1 MNKKAEII
9 NSASIYVEGLGFI
22 AHSAKAKLPE
32 IEFAEFTH
40 MSGVSENTSYSTIL
54 KQMKATLELIEEN
67 KVYFEALSKRTLERA
82 SFDVKYTAN
91 NKQVVV
97 TLKGSIVKMTH
108 ADIEVGKENV
118 KTIELTVDFF
128 KKETDGYVENL
139 IDLENMIC
147 EINGTDVWATQR
159 EFLVG

>member
-9 NSASIYVEGLGFI
+9 NSASIFVEGLGFI
-22 AHSAKAKLPE
+22 SHMAKAKLPE

-40 MSGVSENTSYSTIL
+40 MSGMSENTSYSTIL

-67 KVYFEALSKRTLERA
+67 KVYYESLSKRILQQA
-82 SFDVKYTAN
+82 KFDVKYTVD

-97 TLKGSIVKMTH
+97 TLKGSVVKMSH

-139 IDLENMIC
+139 IDIDNMIC
-147 EINGTDVWATQR
+147 EINGVDVWAAQR